1 MTYERINFKRTRKI
15 RNYIIDKQDDLV
27 LAIYSPAQANDKIC
41 TSSNET
47 ITGISV
53 FQSCAQLIMTTDND
67 IFFEEENPNC
77 GNLAATC
84 GTISLKHMKYFS
96 DDDTHHLHDI

>member
-1 MTYERINFKRTRKI
+1 MTCEKIKSRRTLKI
-15 RNYIIDKQDDLV
+15 RNYIIDKQDNLV
-27 LAIYSPAQANDKIC
+27 LATYSPAQSNDKIR

-53 FQSCAQLIMTTDND
+53 FRSYAQLIMTTDND
-67 IFFEEENPNC
+67 IFFDEENPNC
-77 GNLAATC
+77 GNFAATC
-84 GTISLKHMKYFS
+84 GTIPLKHMKYFS